1 LIDSNPCTRLTLA
14 GQFVKTRSVARPT
27 QLAIFISILAIATR
41 FFLIDQP
48 YIDNWSWRQS
58 DVAVIARNFYQN
70 GFHFAYPQIDWAGD
84 APGYVG
90 TEFPVFP
97 FVAAICYKFF
107 GVHEWVGRIQ
117 GVILF
122 AAALPFFFLLVRE
135 IFDAGVAR
143 WALVFY
149 GFAPLN
155 VFAGRE
161 FMPDVPSL
169 SLALIGL
176 YFFIHWTVDQKL
188 TSLFAAAGIL
198 ALSILIK
205 APSVLIGVPIGY
217 IALRRFSF
225 SAFRRV
231 ELWGFAAIT
240 LVPSIVWYWHAHRLA
255 EAFYPHHFF
264 GAGAFRIMNASW
276 YLNIG
281 YQIAT
286 STLTPLLCVLAIV
299 GLFVKKSTK
308 YAASFLYWLGAIA
321 LFIFAAGW
329 GHRHQWYQLPL
340 IPIGAAFGGAACCW
354 LGRKVRASMTE
365 GSVVFIAILFVVVSL
380 WSVRPF
386 YRPWAADLRIA
397 GLYLAQSTPKDSLII
412 AADCGDPTLLYY
424 AKRKGWHFLEKDG
437 IYNGHPA
444 SNAEAINDLEELR
457 LHGATYIV
465 FYSATFWW
473 LDYYREFAE
482 HLDAMATTMKSTPE
496 FKVYQLQPK

>member
-1 LIDSNPCTRLTLA
+1 
-14 GQFVKTRSVARPT
+14 
-27 QLAIFISILAIATR
+27 
-41 FFLIDQP
+41 
-48 YIDNWSWRQS
+48 
-58 DVAVIARNFYQN
+58 
-70 GFHFAYPQIDWAGD
+70 
-84 APGYVG
+84 
-90 TEFPVFP
+90 
-97 FVAAICYKFF
+97 
-107 GVHEWVGRIQ
+107 
-117 GVILF
+117 
-122 AAALPFFFLLVRE
+122 
-135 IFDAGVAR
+135 VAR
-143 WALVFY
+143 WALFFY

-155 VFAGRE
+155 LFASRE

-176 YFFIHWTVDQKL
+176 YFFVRWAVDQNL

-217 IALRRFSF
+217 IAFRRFSF
-225 SAFRRV
+225 SAFRRA

-240 LVPSIVWYWHAHRLA
+240 LVPSIAWYWHAHRLA
-255 EAFYPHHFF
+255 GAFYPHHFF

-286 STLTPLLCVLAIV
+286 STLTPLLCALAIV
-299 GLFVKKSTK
+299 GLFVTRSTK
-308 YAASFLYWLGAIA
+308 YAAAFFYWLGAIA

-340 IPIGAAFGGAACCW
+340 IPIAAAFGGAACCW
-354 LGRKVRASMTE
+354 LARNVRASMTE
-365 GSVVFIAILFVVVSL
+365 ASLVFVTILFLTVSL
-380 WSVRPF
+380 LSVRPF
-386 YRPWAADLRIA
+386 YRPSAADLRIA
-397 GLYLAQSTPKDSLII
+397 GLHLAQSTTKDSLII
-412 AADCGDPTLLYY
+412 AADYGDPTLLYY

-444 SNAEAINDLEELR
+444 SDAEAINDLEKLR
-457 LHGATYIV
+457 RRGATYIV

-482 HLDAMATTMKSTPE
+482 HLDATATTMKSTPE
-496 FKVYQLQPK
+496 FRIYYLQPK